1 MPNQLPISVI
11 IPSYN
16 RAHVLPRA
24 VRSVLDQE
32 VLPAELVIVD
42 DGSTDDTLKVLQ
54 SIEKNPEVSVSILS
68 SDNHGVS
75 HARNLGIQNSIQP
88 WIAFLDSDD
97 WWKPDKLKLQ
107 WRKLEETGLRVCH
120 TEEIWIRN
128 GVRVNQGKRHK
139 KGGGDQFIPSLKLC
153 LISPSSI
160 LLNREVFERTGL
172 FREDLMA
179 CEDYNL
185 WLKITALEEVCFCNE
200 ELTYKTGGHQ
210 DQLSRK
216 YPAMD
221 RFRIESLLELI
232 QNFDLSEERKNAL
245 LDVLFQKLKV
255 YITGAL
261 KRDREQQIKVLLQ
274 ECNESLKRAGWEDV
288 SNDIL
293 SRIRLKPEFLNR
305 CKKLLALR

>member
-1 MPNQLPISVI
+1 MRKKLPISVI

-32 VLPAELVIVD
+32 VLPEELIIVD
-42 DGSTDDTLKVLQ
+42 DGSTDETLQILEGFEGN
-54 SIEKNPEVSVSILS
+54 SEVSVSILS
-68 SDNHGVS
+68 SDNYGVS

-97 WWKPDKLKLQ
+97 WWKADKLKLQ
-107 WRKLEETGLRVCH
+107 WRRLEETGLRVCH

-128 GVRVNQGKRHK
+128 GVRVNQAKRHK

-160 LLNREVFERTGL
+160 LLHREVFERTGL
-172 FREDLMA
+172 FREDLLA

-232 QNFDLSEERKNAL
+232 QNFNLSDERKHAL
-245 LDVLFQKLKV
+245 LEVLFQKLKV
-255 YITGAL
+255 YISGAL
-261 KRDREQQIKVLLQ
+261 KRDKEQEIKILLQ
-274 ECNESLKRAGWEDV
+274 ECIESLKRTGCEDV

-293 SRIRLKPEFLNR
+293 SKICLKQEFLNR
-305 CKKLLALR
+305 CEKLLALR